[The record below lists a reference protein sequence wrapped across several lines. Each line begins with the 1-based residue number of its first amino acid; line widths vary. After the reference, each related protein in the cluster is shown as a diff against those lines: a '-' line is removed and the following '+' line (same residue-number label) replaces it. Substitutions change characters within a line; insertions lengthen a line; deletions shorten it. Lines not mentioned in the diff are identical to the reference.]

1 MKAKMILLLLTVS
14 TSAAMAQT
22 PGRQNHFPLGTFHK
36 KNSNINGISVGLY
49 SGIDEGEKDNQ
60 NRNVHSNGLRLEAIG
75 LGLLLPLIPNSPISE
90 NGNTFNVADSIGPS
104 EVINGF
110 NLSPA
115 GTVCDC
121 ITNGI
126 SAGAIGQMSRQVN
139 GISASIIMNIA
150 DKHNGIQLSMF
161 NESYIMHGIQ
171 VGLSNYGVRAKGLQ
185 IGIFNKSNNLKGV
198 QLGLWNINQKRKL
211 PILNWSFK
219 N

>member
-1 MKAKMILLLLTVS
+1 MILLLLTVS
-14 TSAAMAQT
+14 TSAAVAQIKE
-22 PGRQNHFPLGTFHK
+22 RQNHFPLGTFHK
-36 KNSNINGISVGLY
+36 KNSNINGMSVGLY
-49 SGIDEGEKDNQ
+49 SGIDEGEKDDQ
-60 NRNVHSNGLRLEAIG
+60 YRNVQTNGIRLEAIG

-90 NGNTFNVADSIGPS
+90 NGNTLNTEDSRGPS

-121 ITNGI
+121 VTNGI

-139 GISASIIMNIA
+139 GISASIILNIT

-161 NESYIMHGIQ
+161 NESSIMHGLQ
-171 VGLSNYGVRAKGLQ
+171 LGLSNYGVRAKGLQ
-185 IGIFNKSNNLKGV
+185 IGVFNKSNNLKGV
-198 QLGLWNINQKRKL
+198 QLGLWNVNQKRKL